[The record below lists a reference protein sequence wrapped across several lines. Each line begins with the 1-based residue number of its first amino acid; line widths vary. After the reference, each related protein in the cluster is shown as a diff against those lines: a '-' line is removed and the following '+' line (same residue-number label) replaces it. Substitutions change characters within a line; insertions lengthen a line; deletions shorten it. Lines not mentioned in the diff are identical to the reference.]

1 MESILHHILSLVIF
15 VPLVGAAILFTRTR
29 WDSVTVRQ
37 FALLVSGC
45 SLILALIALR
55 EYLFQSIGA
64 PGAFHLIE
72 QRDWITGIGGSVP
85 LRVQYYVGVDGISM
99 PLLLLTAF
107 LTPLAIWGSFT
118 GISERH
124 REYYSLML
132 LLEAAMLGVFCARDL
147 LLFYVFFEFTLI
159 PLYFLIGIWGGSQRT
174 KAANMF
180 FLYTLAGSML
190 TFAGVMYLGWKACL
204 LPGNPN
210 GTHLLSFDLDR
221 LYQLSQAGLLS
232 VNAQWW
238 LFIAFF
244 AGFAIK
250 VPLFPMHTWLPL
262 AHTEAPPAGSVII
275 AAILLK
281 LGTYGFLRLSLPML
295 PAAAV
300 QLAPAIATLAVIGII
315 YGALGAWVQSDV
327 KKLVAY
333 SSVSHLGF
341 CLLGMF
347 SLKLAGLTGSL

>member
-55 EYLFQSIGA
+55 KYLFQSIGA

-124 REYYSLML
+124 REYYSLM
-132 LLEAAMLGVFCARDL
+132 
-147 LLFYVFFEFTLI
+147 LFYVFFEFTLI

-232 VNAQWW
+232 VNA
-238 LFIAFF
+238 
-244 AGFAIK
+244 
-250 VPLFPMHTWLPL
+250 
-262 AHTEAPPAGSVII
+262 
-275 AAILLK
+275 
-281 LGTYGFLRLSLPML
+281 
-295 PAAAV
+295 
-300 QLAPAIATLAVIGII
+300 
-315 YGALGAWVQSDV
+315 
-327 KKLVAY
+327 
-333 SSVSHLGF
+333 
-341 CLLGMF
+341 
-347 SLKLAGLTGSL
+347 